1 MPVHNSF
8 TLLLA
13 ESKVEGLFHNQKN
26 PAHFKVC
33 TVSVIALV
41 VDDSVCN
48 ESELLGQCV
57 AWGLVWYKHL
67 NVDVMVLVLNN
78 SASIMPVRLA

>member
-1 MPVHNSF
+1 MILDV
-8 TLLLA
+8 
-13 ESKVEGLFHNQKN
+13 
-26 PAHFKVC
+26 
-33 TVSVIALV
+33 
-41 VDDSVCN
+41 N
-48 ESELLGQCV
+48 ELELLGQCV